1 MFLFVF
7 LYIRVHLDGQFL
19 QKLIGA
25 SVIKLKIYF
34 EFVHQ
39 KEKCGGR
46 LKLIV
51 DKTVCSIAFFFTFP
65 EKNAE

>member
-1 MFLFVF
+1 MFLFVV
-7 LYIRVHLDGQFL
+7 LYIRVRIDRQSL

-46 LKLIV
+46 EKLIV
-51 DKTVCSIAFFFTFP
+51 DKLIGSIAFVFIFP